1 MRICWIHPTT
11 KVAALEPVWNML
23 ETEIP
28 PLLSPGSSVA
38 FRYTRHSAD
47 FTRSLY
53 AEHLNSVAM
62 MDEAIAA
69 ASDGFDGVY
78 FGCWNDPLWEAREV
92 LDIPVASVGEQSM
105 LAALAMGRRFAVV
118 TVSEKTAT
126 AIERDITLYGLRERA
141 IIRPARSIAPESDA
155 ALLLG
160 AVRDPGQSF
169 IPRFEAAARQCI
181 ADGADVILVGCA
193 WYGPLLRRA
202 GYTRVSGTDVPVIDS
217 TTVAIKYLEAMIGIA
232 RCTSAIKSGAAP
244 FSTPDQEKI
253 RRARA
258 ALGMPRNIAETWP

>member
-1 MRICWIHPTT
+1 M
-11 KVAALEPVWNML
+11 ADLEPVWSML

-28 PLLSPGSSVA
+28 PLLAPGSTVE
-38 FRYTRHSAD
+38 FRYARQSAN

-69 ASDGFDGVY
+69 GSDGFDGVY

-105 LAALAMGRRFAVV
+105 LAALAMGQRFAVI
-118 TVSEKTAT
+118 TVSEKTAA
-126 AIERDITLYGLRERA
+126 AIARDITLYGLRERA
-141 IIRPARSIAPESDA
+141 ITRPARSIAPESDS

-160 AVRDPGQSF
+160 AVRDPWQSF
-169 IPRFEAAARQCI
+169 IPRFDEAARQCI

-202 GYTRVSGTDVPVIDS
+202 GYTCVSGTRVPVADS
-217 TTVAIKYLEAMIGIA
+217 TTVALKYLEAMIGVA
-232 RCTSAIKSGAAP
+232 RSTSAIKSYAAP
-244 FSTPDQEKI
+244 FSTPDRAKI
-253 RRARA
+253 QRARA
-258 ALGMPRNIAETWP
+258 ALGMPRNIAET